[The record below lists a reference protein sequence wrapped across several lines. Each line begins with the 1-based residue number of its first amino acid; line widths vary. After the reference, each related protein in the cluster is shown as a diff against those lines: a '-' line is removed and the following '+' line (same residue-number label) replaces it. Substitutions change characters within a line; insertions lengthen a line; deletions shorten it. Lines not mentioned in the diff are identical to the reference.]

1 MRCNMMN
8 ARRCV
13 CGCVLSAVVGVLS
26 AAQLTVRLHTLPAH
40 GYART
45 IGRVHFVD
53 TRWGLIIEPHLRHLS
68 PGPHGFHVH
77 EFARCAK
84 QGKAAGGH
92 FDPKHTGKHLG
103 PYNAAGHL
111 GDLPV
116 LWVDARGVANTP
128 MLAPRLQVRDLPGH
142 SLIVHKGGDNYS
154 DRPLAL
160 GGGGARVACG
170 VIK

>member
-1 MRCNMMN
+1 MKMRTMCGK
-8 ARRCV
+8 RLV

-26 AAQLTVRLHTLPAH
+26 AAQLTVRLSSLPAQGH
-40 GYART
+40 AHP
-45 IGRVHFVD
+45 IGTVHFVD
-53 TRWGLIIEPHLRHLS
+53 TRWGVVIEPHLYHLS

-77 EFARCAK
+77 EFASCAK
-84 QGKAAGGH
+84 RGEAAGGH

-128 MLAPRLQVRDLPGH
+128 TLAPRLQVKDLPGH
-142 SLIVHKGGDNYS
+142 SLIVHQGGDNYS
-154 DRPLAL
+154 DHPLPL
-160 GGGGARVACG
+160 GGGGARIACG